1 MAKHKIQ
8 KTNAVRLL
16 DQQKIPYIL
25 AEYEVEDGKIDG
37 VSVATKINEPAELV
51 FKTLVATCR

>member
-16 DQQKIPYIL
+16 DRHKIPYIL
-25 AEYEVEDGKIDG
+25 AEYEVEEGKIDG
-37 VSVATKINEPAELV
+37 VSVATKINQPVEKA
-51 FKTLVATCR
+51 RRYSR